1 MSDSDLDL
9 STSGTINLG
18 GLKVGYTI
26 DLEGRFV
33 VKCQDH
39 EKAVALAR
47 NLVQRL
53 RQADLLLAN
62 SDGRAPDANASVTP
76 TPVKATMTATP
87 APAAPAAK
95 PKAPRKP
102 APVKAAPKED
112 EPQPGPAQPA
122 VMRKRRGRP
131 PKNPAAVA

>member
-26 DLEGRFV
+26 DLEGRFL
-33 VKCQDH
+33 VKCPSH
-39 EKAVALAR
+39 EEAVALAR

-53 RQADLLLAN
+53 RRADLLLAN
-62 SDGRAPDANASVTP
+62 SEGRAPDNGTHTP
-76 TPVKATMTATP
+76 APAKATMTATP
-87 APAAPAAK
+87 APAEKSAK

-122 VMRKRRGRP
+122 VMPKRRGRP